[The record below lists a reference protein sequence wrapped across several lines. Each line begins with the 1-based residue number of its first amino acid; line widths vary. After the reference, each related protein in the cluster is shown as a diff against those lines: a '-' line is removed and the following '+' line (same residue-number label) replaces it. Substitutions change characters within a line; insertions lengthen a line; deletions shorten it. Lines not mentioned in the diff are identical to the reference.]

1 MTMQERWATEPRNR
15 AFKIETT
22 DSARCYATSALIQD
36 DMISFNDV
44 LKIVA
49 VMNVQY
55 GVKRPTV
62 VSAFGPR
69 DSRGRR
75 TRYRWA
81 WERVTTWGRV
91 TDVLMVHVTGW
102 DGPGDLDL

>member
-1 MTMQERWATEPRNR
+1 MQERWATQPRNH

-22 DSARCYATSALIQD
+22 DSQGCYATSALIED
-36 DMISFNDV
+36 DMISFND
-44 LKIVA
+44 LNKAKAILNA
-49 VMNVQY
+49 RY

-81 WERVTTWGRV
+81 WERVTPQGRV
-91 TDVLMVHVTGW
+91 SNVLMVHVIGW